1 MTHARAV
8 ASTVLVQSIFGPMV
22 AFERDHATMQIVT
35 FGAHTRNEVAL
46 LCNVVDEGDLVFDVG
61 AHIGTFAIP
70 LAGAVGKHGR
80 VVAIEA
86 DADNFSL
93 LTRNLGLHDLVD
105 RVTPLLGLVGGQD
118 VRYRKERFPGH
129 TSATYFLPDPDGD
142 EIPALQL
149 DDLQERIGGRRRA
162 AVVKIDVEGME
173 LAVLQ
178 SAAQTIARDRP
189 LLYIEIAAQQTA
201 RYGVAPRDIED
212 FLRRYDYRFFRNIGD
227 RNSTNDEFK
236 MVELGTLQDVAALY
250 DVLAVP
256 ADDVK
261 LARVVREVSR

>member
-1 MTHARAV
+1 MTYERAV
-8 ASTVLVQSIFGPMV
+8 VGTVLVQSIFGPMV

-46 LCNVVDEGDLVFDVG
+46 LCNVVDEGDLVYDVG

-70 LAGAVGKHGR
+70 LARAAGKHGR

-93 LTRNLGLHDLVD
+93 LARNLDLHDLVD
-105 RVTPLLGLVGGQD
+105 RVTPLLGLVGGRGI
-118 VRYRKERFPGH
+118 RYRKEQFPEH

-142 EIPALQL
+142 EIPALRL
-149 DDLQERIGGRRRA
+149 DDLQERFGGHRRV

-178 SAAQTIARDRP
+178 SAERTIALDRP
-189 LLYIEIAAQQTA
+189 LLYIEIAAQQTG
-201 RYGVAPRDIED
+201 RYGVAPSDIEH
-212 FLRRYDYRFFRNIGD
+212 FLRRYDYRFFHNIGD

-236 MVELGTLQDVAALY
+236 VVELGTLHDVAALY
-250 DVLAVP
+250 DVLAIP
-256 ADDVK
+256 AGDVK
-261 LARVVREVSR
+261 LTRLAPEAS